1 MRRWVSLAAAIIIQS
16 CLGMIYAWS
25 TFSPALQQHGVSA
38 GACGMIFGLCIISFT
53 LAMPFGGMLLKSRG
67 PRLPGVAGG
76 LLFMSG
82 YSYGAA
88 SDGCTWMLFAGV
100 GVIAGIGIGMAYL
113 CPLAVAIS
121 CFPEHKGLV
130 TGLTVAGFGLGGVIF
145 ASAGQHMLNA
155 GIPVF
160 SVLSH
165 IGLTV
170 GIIVVCA
177 SIFLHIPEAHRYKN
191 PVGVPRVSLG
201 QHLRRPDFHLLFL
214 QMFLATS
221 GGLLIIGNLKLL
233 AISRHLPAASATFS
247 IMLFSIGNALGRILW
262 GACYDRFGASCLTVS
277 MLLSVCGALS
287 MALLPGIAAFHVA
300 AAVIAFA
307 FGGCFVLFVALIADR
322 FGVHRISDMYPLVFI
337 GYGLAGLIAP
347 TVGGWMIG
355 QLSSALYPCLAA
367 ALLSLAAALVSM
379 YRNLSLKTPCT
390 LKAEQYE

>member
-25 TFSPALQQHGVSA
+25 TFSPSLQRHGVSA

-67 PRLPGVAGG
+67 PCLPGIVGG
-76 LLFMSG
+76 LLFMTG
-82 YSYGAA
+82 YSCGAA
-88 SDGCTWMLFAGV
+88 SDGRIWMLFAGF

-170 GIIVVCA
+170 GIIVVCT
-177 SIFLHIPEAHRYKN
+177 SVFLHIPEERRCKN
-191 PVGVPRVSLG
+191 QVNFSGLT
-201 QHLRRPDFHLLFL
+201 LRRSILRTDFQLLFI

-221 GGLLIIGNLKLL
+221 GGLLIIGNLKPL
-233 AISRHLPAASATFS
+233 AISRNLPAESATFS
-247 IMLFSIGNALGRILW
+247 IMLFSVGNALGRILW
-262 GACYDRFGASCLTVS
+262 GACYDRFGASCLTIS
-277 MLLSVCGALS
+277 MLLSACGALT
-287 MALLPGIAAFHVA
+287 MALLPGLAAFHA
-300 AAVIAFA
+300 ATAVTAFA
-307 FGGCFVLFVALIADR
+307 FGGCFVLFAALIADN
-322 FGVHRISDMYPLVFI
+322 FGAQRISDIYPLVFI
-337 GYGLAGLIAP
+337 GYGLAGLVAP
-347 TVGGWMIG
+347 TIGGWMIG
-355 QLSSALYPCLAA
+355 QLPSPLFPCLAA
-367 ALLSLAAALVSM
+367 ALLSLAAAFASI
-379 YRNLSLKTPCT
+379 YRNFPVKNLCK